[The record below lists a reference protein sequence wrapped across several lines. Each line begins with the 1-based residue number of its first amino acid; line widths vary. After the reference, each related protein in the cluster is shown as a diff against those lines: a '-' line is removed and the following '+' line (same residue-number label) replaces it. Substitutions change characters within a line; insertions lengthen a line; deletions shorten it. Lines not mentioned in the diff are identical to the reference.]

1 MKLQL
6 FRTNEKKRRK
16 EQKQKKKKKERE
28 GKERNRTSSSILG
41 NALMKHQEVFEKNED
56 RLVDIISALAEAKF
70 LDVQGHLPLNCR
82 LNLNLPTYLTSSRAV
97 SVYWSV
103 SPGLFKR

>member
-1 MKLQL
+1 MKKK
-6 FRTNEKKRRK
+6 TKRRK
-16 EQKQKKKKKERE
+16 AQKKKKERK

-70 LDVQGHLPLNCR
+70 LGVQGHLPLNCR
-82 LNLNLPTYLTSSRAV
+82 LNLNLRTYLTTSRAV
-97 SVYWSV
+97 SVY
-103 SPGLFKR
+103 

>member
-1 MKLQL
+1 MKKKD
-6 FRTNEKKRRK
+6 EKNKS
-16 EQKQKKKKKERE
+16 KKKKKERE

-41 NALMKHQEVFEKNED
+41 NALMKHQEVFEKTED

-82 LNLNLPTYLTSSRAV
+82 LNLNLRMYLTISRAV
-97 SVYWSV
+97 SVY
-103 SPGLFKR
+103 

>member
-16 EQKQKKKKKERE
+16 DEKQKKKKKKERE

-56 RLVDIISALAEAKF
+56 RLVDIISALVGAKF

-103 SPGLFKR
+103 SPGLFK

>member
-1 MKLQL
+1 MKKKD
-6 FRTNEKKRRK
+6 EKNKS
-16 EQKQKKKKKERE
+16 KKKKKERE

-82 LNLNLPTYLTSSRAV
+82 LNLNLGTYLTISRAV
-97 SVYWSV
+97 SVY
-103 SPGLFKR
+103 

>member
-1 MKLQL
+1 MKKKD
-6 FRTNEKKRRK
+6 EKTKSK
-16 EQKQKKKKKERE
+16 KKKKKERE

-82 LNLNLPTYLTSSRAV
+82 LNLNLGTYLTISRAV
-97 SVYWSV
+97 SVY
-103 SPGLFKR
+103 

>member
-16 EQKQKKKKKERE
+16 DEKQKKKKKERE

-41 NALMKHQEVFEKNED
+41 NALMKHQEVFEKNKD
-56 RLVDIISALAEAKF
+56 RLVDIISAMAEAKF

-82 LNLNLPTYLTSSRAV
+82 LNLNLPTHLTSSRAV

-103 SPGLFKR
+103 SPGLFK

>member
-1 MKLQL
+1 MKKKD
-6 FRTNEKKRRK
+6 EKNKS
-16 EQKQKKKKKERE
+16 KKKKKERE

-82 LNLNLPTYLTSSRAV
+82 LNLNLRMYLTIFRAV
-97 SVYWSV
+97 SVY
-103 SPGLFKR
+103 

>member
-16 EQKQKKKKKERE
+16 DEKQKKKKKERE

-56 RLVDIISALAEAKF
+56 RLVDIISALVEAKF

-82 LNLNLPTYLTSSRAV
+82 LNLNLGTYLTISRAV
-97 SVYWSV
+97 SVY
-103 SPGLFKR
+103 